1 MSGVLGRLTGM
12 SELKEDF
19 KRRIDQLLEVTQK
32 MLEADKEHV
41 AALKDHARAV
51 RELRLTLKELKDSL

>member
-1 MSGVLGRLTGM
+1 MSGVLGRLLG
-12 SELKEDF
+12 SNEIREDF

-32 MLEADKEHV
+32 MLDGDKEHV

-51 RELRLTLKELKDSL
+51 RELRLTLKELKESL